1 MGFFGSLID
10 LFGRIFI
17 SSLFIIN
24 GIGKIFNYES
34 TVEFIESYNLPSII
48 IVPGIIIEILFH
60 VLIIA
65 GYKTRIYACILAIFT
80 ISLAFIF
87 HFDFS
92 DQMQTTAFLKNIAI
106 SGGLLFLITKEPG
119 RFSLDK

>member
-34 TVEFIESYNLPSII
+34 TIEFIKSYNLPGML
-48 IVPGIIIEILFH
+48 IVPGVIIEILFPL
-60 VLIIA
+60 LIIA
-65 GYKTRIYACILAIFT
+65 GYKTRISAFILAIFT
-80 ISLAFIF
+80 ISLAFTF
-87 HFDFS
+87 HFDFN
-92 DQMQTTAFLKNIAI
+92 DQIQTTAFLKNIAI
-106 SGGLLFLITKEPG
+106 SGGLMFLITKEPG

>member
-34 TVEFIESYNLPSII
+34 TVEVIESYNLPGII
-48 IVPGIIIEILFH
+48 IVPGIIIEILFPL
-60 VLIIA
+60 LIIA
-65 GYKTRIYACILAIFT
+65 GYKTRISAFIIAIFT

>member
-34 TVEFIESYNLPSII
+34 TVEFIESYNLPGII
-48 IVPGIIIEILFH
+48 VVPGIIIEIIFPL
-60 VLIIA
+60 LIIA
-65 GYKTRIYACILAIFT
+65 GYKTRISAFILAIFT

>member
-34 TVEFIESYNLPSII
+34 TVEFIESYNLPGII
-48 IVPGIIIEILFH
+48 VVPGIIIEIIFPL
-60 VLIIA
+60 LIIA
-65 GYKTRIYACILAIFT
+65 GYKTRISAFILTIFT

-119 RFSLDK
+119 RFSIDK

>member
-24 GIGKIFNYES
+24 GIGKIFNYE
-34 TVEFIESYNLPSII
+34 TTIQYIESYNLPGII
-48 IVPGIIIEILFH
+48 IVPGIIIEILFPL
-60 VLIIA
+60 LIIA
-65 GYKTRIYACILAIFT
+65 GYKTRISAFILTIFT
-80 ISLAFIF
+80 ISLALIF

-92 DQMQTTAFLKNIAI
+92 DQMQTTSFLKNIAI

>member
-34 TVEFIESYNLPSII
+34 TVEFIESYNLPGII
-48 IVPGIIIEILFH
+48 IVPGIIIEILFPL
-60 VLIIA
+60 LIIA
-65 GYKTRIYACILAIFT
+65 GYKTRISAFILAIFT

-92 DQMQTTAFLKNIAI
+92 DQMHTTAFLKNIAI

>member
-24 GIGKIFNYES
+24 GIGKIFNYE
-34 TVEFIESYNLPSII
+34 TTIQYIESYNLPGII
-48 IVPGIIIEILFH
+48 IVPGIIIEILFPL
-60 VLIIA
+60 LIIA
-65 GYKTRIYACILAIFT
+65 GYKTRISAFILAIFT

>member
-34 TVEFIESYNLPSII
+34 TVEFIESYNLPGII
-48 IVPGIIIEILFH
+48 IVPGIIIEILFPL
-60 VLIIA
+60 LIIA
-65 GYKTRIYACILAIFT
+65 GYKTRISAFILAIFT

>member
-24 GIGKIFNYES
+24 GIGKIFNYE
-34 TVEFIESYNLPSII
+34 TTIQYIESYNLPGII
-48 IVPGIIIEILFH
+48 IVPGIIIEILFPL
-60 VLIIA
+60 LIIA
-65 GYKTRIYACILAIFT
+65 GYKTKISAFILIIFT
-80 ISLAFIF
+80 ITLAFIF
-87 HFDFS
+87 HFDFN